1 MEYSTLDNGRSIEG
15 NRSLTD
21 SLDSVRKPEANEKR
35 HPFGHRR
42 LNSSSS
48 SLRKGTRSQPK
59 LALFDVLGHILRIV
73 VPLALLSLLI
83 AATTLQGRPAT
94 DDEFARWDTAISVT
108 ASLFP
113 MLFAFVMGHAIYE
126 VARTKLEHGTALE
139 TLEQLIGSR
148 TLGGAIMTPFGLSA
162 FNLLGIILLALW
174 CLSPLGSQALLRTL
188 SITLRP
194 MVTNVTTVYQDVR
207 CHTPLSDTGPV
218 SPQSLGFYNVRFS
231 NFAGRFGSV
240 LQVPS
245 DMQSDSMD
253 IWGNVRIPFLAEE
266 GHDEQGEG
274 GWQDVAWTDDPSRFS
289 SLAGLPIS
297 SLPEGNNTLDIE
309 SSYIHLDC
317 FNKTKF
323 SFGDHDPISIT
334 SMNVLG
340 NELSGPDPKYLD
352 NSTWFGLRQTNE
364 TRGGFTG
371 ANVFWEMAL
380 DRFVHPIWWDNGK
393 NSVPGTAA
401 TSRIGRLT
409 RRLGPAR
416 TAPNCS
422 SRSMASGPDPPTS
435 SSARSSTTAP
445 WPRGLRLRPIVAS
458 PSATSRVEWTA
469 ARNEMRGETAP
480 PSPSGPLGIAR
491 QLPLATERS
500 AGKSD
505 LAVQWLNHSSIKP
518 ASYANSGPTLE
529 DEDVDLKTF
538 STRFAQVLN
547 TYIVL
552 STYAMNLAGEEVLSP
567 NTTVMVQ
574 NSKLELVYQLDKR
587 WVTVAFACCGVLL
600 ASCVASLFLAFKAM
614 SPEVLGF
621 ASSSIRDSKL
631 IDFPPTLGSMEGL
644 EVSKQYG
651 KMRVRY
657 GYSDLTLEGQ
667 RLVGIDREEETALLL
682 GQTPE
687 SKRGWSKSGKE
698 AMYAPA

>member
-1 MEYSTLDNGRSIEG
+1 
-15 NRSLTD
+15 
-21 SLDSVRKPEANEKR
+21 
-35 HPFGHRR
+35 
-42 LNSSSS
+42 
-48 SLRKGTRSQPK
+48 

-94 DDEFARWDTAISVT
+94 DDEFAWWDTAISVT

-393 NSVPGTAA
+393 NSVPTDPERFTWNSSDLENWTPHPAFGTCENSPELFVKEHGIRA
-401 TSRIGRLT
+401 
-409 RRLGPAR
+409 GPTNIFFRAIL
-416 TAPNCS
+416 NDG
-422 SRSMASGPDPPTS
+422 SMAPG
-435 SSARSSTTAP
+435 AEITAYC
-445 WPRGLRLRPIVAS
+445 RVTQRYVE
-458 PSATSRVEWTA
+458 SRVDCRQERDARRNCTA
-469 ARNEMRGETAP
+469 VAQR
-480 PSPSGPLGIAR
+480 PSR
-491 QLPLATERS
+491 R
-500 AGKSD
+500 
-505 LAVQWLNHSSIKP
+505 
-518 ASYANSGPTLE
+518 
-529 DEDVDLKTF
+529 
-538 STRFAQVLN
+538 
-547 TYIVL
+547 
-552 STYAMNLAGEEVLSP
+552 
-567 NTTVMVQ
+567 
-574 NSKLELVYQLDKR
+574 
-587 WVTVAFACCGVLL
+587 
-600 ASCVASLFLAFKAM
+600 
-614 SPEVLGF
+614 
-621 ASSSIRDSKL
+621 
-631 IDFPPTLGSMEGL
+631 EGTP
-644 EVSKQYG
+644 Q
-651 KMRVRY
+651 KM
-657 GYSDLTLEGQ
+657 
-667 RLVGIDREEETALLL
+667 
-682 GQTPE
+682 
-687 SKRGWSKSGKE
+687 
-698 AMYAPA
+698 